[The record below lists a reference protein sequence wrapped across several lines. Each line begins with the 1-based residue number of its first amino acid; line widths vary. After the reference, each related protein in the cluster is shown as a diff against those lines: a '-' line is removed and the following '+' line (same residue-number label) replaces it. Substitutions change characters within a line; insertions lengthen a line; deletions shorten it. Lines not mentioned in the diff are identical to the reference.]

1 MKKILVVFTG
11 GTIGSTEK
19 NGIINVDEQ
28 KNYRLISL
36 YKQNYNSDIEFNPV
50 EIMEILSE
58 NITASHWGTICNYL
72 FSLDFADYDGIIVT
86 HGSDTL
92 AFTSAIIGMLFSH
105 TEIPIILIAS
115 NLTLGTPGSNG
126 LENFAKAVEHISS
139 GKSKGVFTIF
149 DKTYLSTRIMP
160 ADSCLDK
167 FSSYGNEN
175 IELIFQKT
183 ANKKPTPLPV
193 KNIEFKNDILMI
205 YGYPN
210 INFSA
215 FKITKNVAAVLYVP
229 YHSGTACSEND
240 KPEYTL
246 TDFINRCRKQNI
258 NVYLSGIKINDGVY
272 ASLDKILDAGA
283 IPLFGISEV
292 SAYAK
297 LLIAYNQNALSVND
311 FLENNIYFEQVK

>member
-36 YKQNYNSDIEFNPV
+36 YKQNYNSDIEFNTI

-58 NITASHWGTICNYL
+58 NITARHWGTICNYL
-72 FSLDFADYDGIIVT
+72 FSLDFDNYDGIIIT

-160 ADSCLDK
+160 ADSCLDQ

-229 YHSGTACSEND
+229 YHSGTACTEND
-240 KPEYTL
+240 NPEYTL
-246 TDFINRCRKQNI
+246 TDFINRCAKQNI
-258 NVYLSGIKINDGVY
+258 NVYLSGIKSNDGIY

-283 IPLFGISEV
+283 IPLLGISEV
-292 SAYAK
+292 AAYAK

-311 FLENNIYFEQVK
+311 FLENDIYFEQVK

>member
-19 NGIINVDEQ
+19 NGIIDVDEK
-28 KNYRLISL
+28 KNFKLISL
-36 YKQNYNSDIEFNPV
+36 YKQNYNSDIEFFPI

-58 NITASHWGTICNYL
+58 NITAKHWETICNYL
-72 FSLDFADYDGIIVT
+72 FSINFADYDGIIIT

-126 LENFAKAVEHISS
+126 LNNFAKAVEHISM

-149 DKTYLSTRIMP
+149 DKTYLATRVMP

-167 FSSYGNEN
+167 FSAYGNED
-175 IELIFQKT
+175 IQTIFRKT
-183 ANKKPTPLPV
+183 LLNETSPLPIS
-193 KNIEFKNDILMI
+193 NIKFKNEILMI

-215 FKITKNVAAVLYVP
+215 FSIPQNVSAVLYVP
-229 YHSGTACSEND
+229 YHSGTACTDHDN
-240 KPEYTL
+240 PEYTL
-246 TDFINRCRKQNI
+246 TEFIKRCRKQNV
-258 NVYLSGIKINDGVY
+258 NVYLNGIKSNDGIY

-283 IPLFGISEV
+283 IPLLGISEV
-292 SAYAK
+292 AAYAK
-297 LLIAYNQNALSVND
+297 LIIAYNQNALPIND
-311 FLENNIYFEQVK
+311 FLDKDIYFEQVM

>member
-36 YKQNYNSDIEFNPV
+36 YKQSYNSDIEFNPV

-58 NITASHWGTICNYL
+58 NITARHWGTICNYL
-72 FSLDFADYDGIIVT
+72 FSLDFDNYDGIIIT

-175 IELIFQKT
+175 IELFFQKT

-229 YHSGTACSEND
+229 YHSGTACTEND
-240 KPEYTL
+240 NPEYNL
-246 TDFINRCRKQNI
+246 TDFINRCMKQNI
-258 NVYLSGIKINDGVY
+258 NVYLSGIKYNDGIY
-272 ASLDKILDAGA
+272 ASLDKILYAGA

-311 FLENNIYFEQVK
+311 FLEKNIYFEQIK

>member
-58 NITASHWGTICNYL
+58 NITARHWGTICNYL

-229 YHSGTACSEND
+229 YHSGTACTDND
-240 KPEYTL
+240 NPEYTL
-246 TDFINRCRKQNI
+246 TDFINRCTKQNI
-258 NVYLSGIKINDGVY
+258 NVYLSGIKNNDGIY
-272 ASLDKILDAGA
+272 ASLDKILASGA

-311 FLENNIYFEQVK
+311 FLEKDIYFEQVK

>member
-36 YKQNYNSDIEFNPV
+36 YKQNYNSDIEFNTI

-58 NITASHWGTICNYL
+58 NITARHWGTICNYL
-72 FSLDFADYDGIIVT
+72 FSLDFDNYDGIIIT

-139 GKSKGVFTIF
+139 GKTKGVFTIF

-229 YHSGTACSEND
+229 YHSGTACTEND
-240 KPEYTL
+240 NPEYTL
-246 TDFINRCRKQNI
+246 TDFINRCAKQNI
-258 NVYLSGIKINDGVY
+258 NVYLSGIKSNDGIY

-283 IPLFGISEV
+283 IPLLGISEV
-292 SAYAK
+292 AAYAK

-311 FLENNIYFEQVK
+311 FLENNIYFEHVK